1 MPEQESQDARRHQGD
16 AQHHVKAEPLHVD
29 VTRNRSLN
37 HARYNNITP
46 EVLSE
51 ELKASGGESM
61 EEINTETDAQM
72 KEQGPSSFRTTTS

>member
-1 MPEQESQDARRHQGD
+1 MPEQESQDARRHQHD

-46 EVLSE
+46 EVLSQ

-61 EEINTETDAQM
+61 EDINRETDAQM

>member
-16 AQHHVKAEPLHVD
+16 AQHPMKAEPLHVD
-29 VTRNRSLN
+29 MTRNRNLN
-37 HARYNNITP
+37 HASYNNITP

-61 EEINTETDAQM
+61 EDINRETDAQM